1 MKFKN
6 ITFGKH
12 SYGDIRIEGIS
23 WGKVE
28 IGKYC
33 SIGQNVVAFMAYD
46 HNMDN
51 ISSYPFGHPDLP
63 ISKKI
68 KSLSPTRD
76 TFHRSSRLKTYIG
89 NDVWIGSNTVLF
101 SDITIGDGAVIG
113 AYSIITKDIPPYSVA
128 VGQSRIIRK
137 RFSDEDIEFLLKLKW
152 WDFEDEIVASIG
164 HILCNPNIN
173 ALRTWAKE
181 NKKIWTT

>member
-23 WGKVE
+23 WGKVG

-33 SIGQNVVAFMAYD
+33 SIGQNVVVFMSYD
-46 HNMDN
+46 HNMNN
-51 ISSYPFGHPDLP
+51 ISTYPFGHADLP

-68 KSLSPTRD
+68 KFALPRA
-76 TFHRSSRLKTYIG
+76 TFHRSTQLRTYIG

-113 AYSIITKDIPPYSVA
+113 AYSIITKDIPPNSIA
-128 VGQSRIIRK
+128 VGHSRIVRK
-137 RFSDEDIEFLLKLKW
+137 RFPDEDIKFLLDLKW
-152 WDFEDEIVASIG
+152 WDFEDEMVASIA
-164 HILCNPNIN
+164 HILCSPNIN
-173 ALRTWAKE
+173 ALRTWAKG
-181 NKKIWTT
+181 NKKIEG

>member
-23 WGKVE
+23 WGKVG

-33 SIGQNVVAFMAYD
+33 SIGQNVVVFMSYD
-46 HNMDN
+46 HNMNN
-51 ISSYPFGHPDLP
+51 ISTYPFGHADLP

-68 KSLSPTRD
+68 KFALPRA
-76 TFHRSSRLKTYIG
+76 TFHRSTQLRTYIG

-128 VGQSRIIRK
+128 VGQSRIIRS
-137 RFSDEDIEFLLKLKW
+137 RFPDEDIKFLLDLKW
-152 WDFEDEIVASIG
+152 WDFEDEMVASIA
-164 HILCNPNIN
+164 HILCSPNIN
-173 ALRTWAKE
+173 ALRTWAKG
-181 NKKIWTT
+181 NKKIEG

>member
-1 MKFKN
+1 MKSKN
-6 ITFGKH
+6 IIFGKY
-12 SYGDIRIEGIS
+12 SYGNLQITGRS
-23 WGKVE
+23 WGKVN

-33 SIGQNVVAFMAYD
+33 SLGENITAFMFYN
-46 HNMDN
+46 HNINN
-51 ISSYPFGHPDLP
+51 ISTYPFGHRNTPITKLMKP
-63 ISKKI
+63 PFPTEKEYISKK
-68 KSLSPTRD
+68 KLRLS
-76 TFHRSSRLKTYIG
+76 IG

-113 AYSIITKDIPPYSVA
+113 AYSIITKDIPPYSIV

-164 HILCNPNIN
+164 HILCGPNIN

-181 NKKIWTT
+181 NKKI